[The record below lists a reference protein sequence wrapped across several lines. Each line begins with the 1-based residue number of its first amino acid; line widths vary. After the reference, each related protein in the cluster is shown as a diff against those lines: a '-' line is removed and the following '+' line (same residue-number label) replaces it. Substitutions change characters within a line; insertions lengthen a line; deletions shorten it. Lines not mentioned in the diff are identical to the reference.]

1 MSPNTL
7 FLLGLVLSLASLLA
21 WSIRTLPRDGWQF
34 VGASPSR
41 QREDGSWE
49 GTNYT
54 FYGVYVAG
62 SSALAAALFLLL
74 NGTAGNAVLPTAATV
89 ALVLA
94 VAAPAA
100 RWIAR
105 LVEGKRHTF
114 TIGGASFVG
123 LLILPGVVWLVN
135 RLIPADAARLA
146 LLPICAAMGVSYA
159 LGEGL
164 GRLACIS
171 FGCCFGRPLHEL
183 SPFAR
188 RLLSPVAIVY
198 RDPIRKA
205 CYEGKLAGVPLVPI
219 QAITACLYTAAAS
232 VGTALFLAGWW
243 KTAFLGSLVFTQVWR
258 VLSETLRAD
267 FRGGLKISPYQIM
280 ALLGI
285 LYATAVAF
293 LADPAAGAA
302 CDVRLGLAL
311 FRHSGIL
318 LFLQGLWLGL
328 FLYMGRSTVTGS
340 SLTFHVRRDR
350 V

>member
-1 MSPNTL
+1 MW
-7 FLLGLVLSLASLLA
+7 LA
-21 WSIRTLPRDGWQF
+21 PRPW
-34 VGASPSR
+34 P
-41 QREDGSWE
+41 
-49 GTNYT
+49 
-54 FYGVYVAG
+54 
-62 SSALAAALFLLL
+62 ALFLLL
-74 NGTAGNAVLPTAATV
+74 NGAAGNAVLPTALTV
-89 ALVLA
+89 AIVFG

-105 LVEGKRHTF
+105 LVEGKKHTF
-114 TIGGASFVG
+114 TIGGASFAG
-123 LLILPGVVWLVN
+123 LLILPGAVWLVN
-135 RLIPADAARLA
+135 RLLPGNAPLA

-183 SPFAR
+183 SPVAR
-188 RLLSPVAIVY
+188 RLLSPFAIIY
-198 RDPIRKA
+198 RDPTRKA
-205 CYEGKLAGVPLVPI
+205 CYEGKLAGVPIVPV
-219 QAITACLYTAAAS
+219 QAITACLYAMAATI
-232 VGTALFLAGWW
+232 GTALFLAGWW

-267 FRGGLKISPYQIM
+267 YRGGLTISPYQIM

-285 LYATAVAF
+285 VYATVVSF
-293 LADPAAGAA
+293 LADPAAVVA

-311 FRHSGIL
+311 FRQSGIL
-318 LFLQGLWLGL
+318 LFLQALWLGL

-340 SLTFHVRRDR
+340 SLTFHVRADR